1 MAIER
6 SEAMV
11 SSEMGEVR
19 AGGGPDCEDPA
30 LDIELDND
38 DLDEGEDDG
47 ADDDERA
54 AEVPE
59 IDDDLDDSQYPGL

>member
-19 AGGGPDCEDPA
+19 AGGRPDCKDPA

-59 IDDDLDDSQYPGL
+59 IDNDLDDSQYPGL

>member
-19 AGGGPDCEDPA
+19 AGGGPGCEDPA